1 MVFECGQEVR
11 IHLETTRVVDL
22 FLNIIFF
29 SHRVVL
35 DVVDFLVNEPID
47 FDTFNLSFFLKLS
60 LLPFCLFLT
69 VTV

>member
-47 FDTFNLSFFLKLS
+47 FDTFNLSFF
-60 LLPFCLFLT
+60 F
-69 VTV
+69 

>member
-47 FDTFNLSFFLKLS
+47 FDTFNLSFFLGDN
-60 LLPFCLFLT
+60 CL
-69 VTV
+69 VVA